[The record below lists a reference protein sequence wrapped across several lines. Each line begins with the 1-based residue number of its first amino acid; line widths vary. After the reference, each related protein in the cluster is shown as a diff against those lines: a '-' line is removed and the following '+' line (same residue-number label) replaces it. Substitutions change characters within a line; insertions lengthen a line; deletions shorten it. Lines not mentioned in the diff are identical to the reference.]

1 MARRQIPVAT
11 IRIIG
16 TTRVG
21 SAAHCHPEEYH
32 IVILTVLHCHSEQY
46 HIVILTVLHCHSE
59 QYHIHPEQCYIV
71 ILNEVKNL

>member
-1 MARRQIPVAT
+1 MMTRRRIPVAP
-11 IRIIG
+11 IRITG

-21 SAAHCHPEEYH
+21 SAAHCHPEE
-32 IVILTVLHCHSEQY
+32 Y